1 MDPARSQ
8 IPGEREA
15 EACRRHAHDGTCP
28 RLARTAELRR
38 ALAWAL
44 HGWQPNATPGEST
57 DRYYAVVR
65 LLVAAGA
72 VVKPEW
78 LEDER
83 VRNDLAML
91 EALRRG

>member
-1 MDPARSQ
+1 MDEVDP
-8 IPGEREA
+8 
-15 EACRRHAHDGTCP
+15 
-28 RLARTAELRR
+28 ELRR